1 MDSFNYQIVD
11 KLESLAK
18 IGQSE
23 EGGMTRF
30 SFTEEDK
37 RARDLVKKWMV
48 DLDMHIKED
57 AAGNIIARFGS
68 LEEPA
73 IAMGSHLDS
82 VPNGG
87 IYDGPLGVTTA
98 LEVIR
103 RVKEE
108 EVELGCPLEIIVFSD
123 EEGARFGGGLFGS
136 KVMTGILEED
146 ALYRKDKN
154 GISAYDAMKEF
165 GYDPDNLESA
175 LRKPGE
181 LKAYFEVHVEQAKV
195 LEDLDHAVGI
205 VSGIAGP
212 VHFFAE
218 FFGRADHAGATP
230 MDLRQ
235 DALLG
240 AAKAIIA
247 AEDIANRAGNST
259 VATVGSIKVKPD
271 ATNVIPGYA
280 KLTFDVRDI
289 NVTDREWAVME
300 IKQEL
305 ESIAEEYNLE
315 LKVTELSSVPPVIL
329 DEQLLEVAEAV
340 ANNEN
345 IDAHTM
351 VSGAAHD
358 AMNMTMLTKVL
369 MFFVRSKDGLSHCP
383 EEFSS
388 EEDINE
394 AADLLYKTIK
404 RLAIENIA

>member
-1 MDSFNYQIVD
+1 MNNFKYEIVS
-11 KLESLAK
+11 KLKDLAE
-18 IGQSE
+18 IGQAE
-23 EGGMTRF
+23 DGGMTRF

-37 RARDLVKKWMV
+37 IARDLVKRWMI

-57 AAGNIIARFGS
+57 AAGNIIARLGS
-68 LEEPA
+68 FDEPA
-73 IAMGSHLDS
+73 IAMGSHIDS

-103 RVKEE
+103 RLKEE
-108 EVELGCPLEIIVFSD
+108 KVELESPLEIIVFSD

-146 ALYRKDKN
+146 ALDREDKN
-154 GISAYDAMKEF
+154 GIKAYDAMKDF
-165 GYDPDNLESA
+165 GYDPDNLDSA
-175 LRKPGE
+175 LRSPGE
-181 LKAYFEVHVEQAKV
+181 LKAYFEVHIEQAKV

-212 VHFFAE
+212 VHFYAE

-230 MDLRQ
+230 MNLRQ

-247 AEDIANRAGNST
+247 AEDIANRAGEST
-259 VATVGSIKVKPD
+259 VATVGSIKIKPD

-280 KLTFDVRDI
+280 KFTFDVRDI

-305 ESIAEEYNLE
+305 ETIAEEHNLD
-315 LKVTELSSVPPVIL
+315 LKITELSSVPPVML
-329 DEQLLEVAEAV
+329 DEELLNVAEEVAKTEDV
-340 ANNEN
+340 
-345 IDAHTM
+345 DAHTM

-369 MFFVRSKDGLSHCP
+369 MFFVRSKDGVSHCP

-388 EEDINE
+388 EKDINE
-394 AADLLYKTIK
+394 AADLLYHTVKKIATEN
-404 RLAIENIA
+404 LA